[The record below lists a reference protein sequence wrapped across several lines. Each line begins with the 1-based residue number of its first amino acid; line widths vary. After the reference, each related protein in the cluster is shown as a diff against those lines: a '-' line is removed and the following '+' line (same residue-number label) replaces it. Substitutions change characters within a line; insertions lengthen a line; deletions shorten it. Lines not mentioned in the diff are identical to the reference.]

1 MTFAGRVALVT
12 GSTRGIGA
20 AVADLLA
27 ARGATVVLHGRADA
41 ADAAAALT
49 ARHGGEHGAVAFD
62 VADPAAVAD
71 GLRTI
76 FGAHRRLDVLVNNAG
91 VLEQGPL
98 GMASAEAVQRAFA
111 TNAVGA
117 LNVLQ
122 AASRLL
128 ARGDGG
134 SVVNVASIAATA
146 GVPGQV
152 AYSAA
157 KAAVV
162 GLTRAAA
169 KELAPAVR
177 VNAVAPGLVATDLL
191 ASMDP
196 ATVEERTAGIAL
208 GRVARPEEVA
218 EVVAFLASDAASYVT
233 GQVLGVDGGMVI

>member
-1 MTFAGRVALVT
+1 MSFAGRVALVT

-27 ARGATVVLHGRADA
+27 ARGASVIVHGRDDA
-41 ADAAAALT
+41 GPAAAGLT
-49 ARHGGEHGAVAFD
+49 LRHGGDHHGVSFDIADAGAVA
-62 VADPAAVAD
+62 V
-71 GLRTI
+71 GLREV
-76 FGAHRRLDVLVNNAG
+76 FGLHRRLDVLVNNAG

-98 GMASAEAVQRAFA
+98 GMAGADAVTRTFDV
-111 TNAVGA
+111 NAVGP
-117 LNVLQ
+117 LTVLQ

-134 SVVNVASIAATA
+134 AVVNVASIAGTA
-146 GVPGQV
+146 GIGGQV

-169 KELAPAVR
+169 KELAPKVR

-191 ASMDP
+191 DAVAP
-196 ATVEERTAGIAL
+196 EVLAERTRHIAL
-208 GRVARPEEVA
+208 GRVAGAGEVA

-233 GQVLGVDGGMVI
+233 GQVVGVDGGMVI